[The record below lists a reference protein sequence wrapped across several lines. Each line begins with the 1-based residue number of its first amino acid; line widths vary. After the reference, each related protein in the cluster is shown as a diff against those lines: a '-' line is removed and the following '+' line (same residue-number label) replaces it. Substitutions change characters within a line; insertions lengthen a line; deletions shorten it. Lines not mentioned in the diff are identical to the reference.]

1 MIERDNRFS
10 SLITNHKSF
19 MTDLMERFARAI
31 RDGTRE
37 PDPCLCRHLRTKTW
51 YVPDSYTERD
61 ISRSSS
67 TAQYWCLKT
76 MRPDGPDGAM
86 ALPEDCTDERACFE
100 PVSTPTSMD
109 S

>member
-1 MIERDNRFS
+1 MPDAPA
-10 SLITNHKSF
+10 
-19 MTDLMERFARAI
+19 RFAKPI
-31 RDGTRE
+31 KDGARE
-37 PDPCLCRHLRTKTW
+37 PDPFLCRHLRTKTW

-76 MRPDGPDGAM
+76 MRPDGPDGAL

-100 PVSTPTSMD
+100 PSSSSSGAD

>member
-1 MIERDNRFS
+1 MPDWPV
-10 SLITNHKSF
+10 
-19 MTDLMERFARAI
+19 RFAKSI
-31 RDGTRE
+31 KDGTRE
-37 PDPCLCRHLRTKTW
+37 PDPFLCRHLRTKTW

-76 MRPDGPDGAM
+76 MRPDGPDGAL

-100 PVSTPTSMD
+100 PASTTAGAD